1 MLSKNTVV
9 VSIHP
14 FFTYARKVALYLYK
28 RWGKT
33 EIAEATEAIEAT
45 EVTKVIEVVEAIEAN
60 QALRLLRP
68 HL

>member
-14 FFTYARKVALYLYK
+14 FFYLRMQSGFYLYK

-33 EIAEATEAIEAT
+33 EIAEAIEAT
-45 EVTKVIEVVEAIEAN
+45 EVTEVIEAIEAIEAN

>member
-14 FFTYARKVALYLYK
+14 FFYLRMQSGFYLYK

-33 EIAEATEAIEAT
+33 EIAEATEVT
-45 EVTKVIEVVEAIEAN
+45 EVIEAIEAN

-68 HL
+68 HM

>member
-45 EVTKVIEVVEAIEAN
+45 EVI
-60 QALRLLRP
+60 
-68 HL
+68 